1 MLSDLVNSDK
11 KENIDLVAS
20 IRNKVEDLMN
30 EIFKIDENEA
40 KKNKKNKNELNETI
54 TTVEKYQNQEGHG
67 LRILTPE
74 QMLSRLPIY
83 LAQSRAGNN
92 SEKLKNKIR
101 QLLHSL
107 YS

>member
-40 KKNKKNKNELNETI
+40 KKNKKKQ
-54 TTVEKYQNQEGHG
+54 K
-67 LRILTPE
+67 
-74 QMLSRLPIY
+74 
-83 LAQSRAGNN
+83 
-92 SEKLKNKIR
+92 
-101 QLLHSL
+101 
-107 YS
+107 